1 MVAIKCSRRSSIH
14 LTGRQNRSAATQ
26 TSKSSDRDRITA
38 EPTGEQVPIPIRNF
52 RGAVQFERVA
62 RCIVARDRPAL
73 FERHPGVAPDREFEL
88 YNGMR
93 GAKCRFDIA
102 VALA

>member
-1 MVAIKCSRRSSIH
+1 M
-14 LTGRQNRSAATQ
+14 
-26 TSKSSDRDRITA
+26 
-38 EPTGEQVPIPIRNF
+38 
-52 RGAVQFERVA
+52 QFERVA